1 MTGKH
6 LLKNPLITGT
16 LLLTIAGVLSRII
29 GFFYRIFLSR
39 TIGAEGLGIYQL
51 VFPIMALCF
60 SITAAGIQ
68 TSISR
73 FVSAKAAN
81 DDLPGARMYLY
92 CGLCFSIILSL
103 ITGCLLWNYATFFA
117 TTFLHEVRCAPLLK
131 ILAFSFLPCS
141 IHSCINGFYYGLKK
155 TVIPALSQLAE
166 QLARVGGVYL
176 IYVISTSQGKSVT
189 VSVAAWGIA
198 IGELAGML
206 TSLSAIHFQKPA
218 GRLLSCARDLIGMMV
233 PLSANRVALN
243 LFSAYENIM
252 IPHQLCRFGY
262 TSTEALSV
270 YGILT
275 GMSLAIILFPTV
287 LTNSVSVLLLPTIS
301 QAQAEHNQKKIT
313 TAIKKTIAYC
323 TLLGLLCTIGF
334 LLTGDFIGNV
344 IFQNTLAGT
353 FIRILSWICP
363 FLFLSTTLNSILHG
377 LGHPGVTFVL
387 NMISCFIRILF
398 VLFLIPQFGIRSY
411 LIGTLLGQIFI
422 SVAAIFL
429 LRMNFLEK
437 NGS

>member
-1 MTGKH
+1 MNGKH
-6 LLKNPLITGT
+6 FLKNPLITGT
-16 LLLTIAGVLSRII
+16 LLLTLAGVLSRII

-51 VFPIMALCF
+51 VFPVMALCF

-68 TSISR
+68 TAISR

-81 DDLPGARMYLY
+81 DDMPGARMYLY
-92 CGLCFSIILSL
+92 CGLVFSSILS
-103 ITGCLLWNYATFFA
+103 IATGCLLWKNATFFA
-117 TTFLHEVRCAPLLK
+117 TTFLHEIRCAPLLK

-155 TVIPALSQLAE
+155 TGIPALSQLVE

-176 IYVISTSQGKSVT
+176 IYLISASQGKDVT
-189 VSVAAWGIA
+189 VSVAAWGITL
-198 IGELAGML
+198 GELAGML
-206 TSLSAIHFQKPA
+206 VSLSAVHLKKA
-218 GRLLSCARDLIGMMV
+218 SGRILSCSKDLMRMIV

-252 IPHQLCRFGY
+252 IPHQLCLFGY
-262 TSTEALSV
+262 TNAEALSV

-287 LTNSVSVLLLPTIS
+287 LTNSVSVLLLPTIA
-301 QAQAEHNQKKIT
+301 QAQAEHNQKKIA
-313 TAIKKTIAYC
+313 TAIQKTIAYC

-334 LLTGDFIGNV
+334 LLTGDFIGNF

-387 NMISCFIRILF
+387 NLISCFIRILF
-398 VLFLIPQFGIRSY
+398 VLFFVPQFGIRSY

-422 SVAAIFL
+422 SITAIIL
-429 LRMNFLEK
+429 LCSNFQK
-437 NGS
+437 KS

>member
-1 MTGKH
+1 MNGKH
-6 LLKNPLITGT
+6 FLKNPLITGT
-16 LLLTIAGVLSRII
+16 LLLTLAGVLSRII

-51 VFPIMALCF
+51 VFPVMALCF

-68 TSISR
+68 TAISR
-73 FVSAKAAN
+73 FVSAKSAN
-81 DDLPGARMYLY
+81 DDMPGARMYLY
-92 CGLCFSIILSL
+92 CGLVFSSILS
-103 ITGCLLWNYATFFA
+103 IATGCLLWKDATFFA
-117 TTFLHEVRCAPLLK
+117 TTFLHEIHCAPLLK

-155 TVIPALSQLAE
+155 TGIPALSQLVE

-176 IYVISTSQGKSVT
+176 IYLISASQGKDVT
-189 VSVAAWGIA
+189 VSVAAWGITL
-198 IGELAGML
+198 GELAGML
-206 TSLSAIHFQKPA
+206 VSLSAVHFRKA
-218 GRLLSCARDLIGMMV
+218 SGRILSCSKDLMRMIV

-252 IPHQLCRFGY
+252 IPHQLCLFGY
-262 TSTEALSV
+262 TNAEALSV

-287 LTNSVSVLLLPTIS
+287 LTNSVSVLLLPTIA
-301 QAQAEHNQKKIT
+301 QAQAEHNQKKIA

-334 LLTGDFIGNV
+334 LLTGDFIGNF

-387 NMISCFIRILF
+387 NLISCFIRILF
-398 VLFLIPQFGIRSY
+398 VLFFVPQFGIRSY

-422 SVAAIFL
+422 SITAIIL
-429 LRMNFLEK
+429 LCSNFQK
-437 NGS
+437 KS

>member
-1 MTGKH
+1 MNGKH
-6 LLKNPLITGT
+6 FLKNPLITGT
-16 LLLTIAGVLSRII
+16 LLLTLAGVLSRII

-51 VFPIMALCF
+51 VFPVMALCF

-68 TSISR
+68 TAISR

-81 DDLPGARMYLY
+81 DDMPGARMYLY
-92 CGLCFSIILSL
+92 CGLVFSSILS
-103 ITGCLLWNYATFFA
+103 IATGCLLWKNATFFA
-117 TTFLHEVRCAPLLK
+117 TTFFHEIRCTPLLK

-155 TVIPALSQLAE
+155 TGIPALSQLVE

-176 IYVISTSQGKSVT
+176 IYLISASQGKDVT
-189 VSVAAWGIA
+189 VSVAAWGITL
-198 IGELAGML
+198 GELAGML
-206 TSLSAIHFQKPA
+206 VSLSAVHLKKA
-218 GRLLSCARDLIGMMV
+218 SGRILSCSKDLMRMIV

-252 IPHQLCRFGY
+252 IPHQLCLFGY
-262 TSTEALSV
+262 TNAEALSV

-287 LTNSVSVLLLPTIS
+287 LTNSVSVLLLPTIA
-301 QAQAEHNQKKIT
+301 QAQAEHNQKKIA

-334 LLTGDFIGNV
+334 LLTGDFIGNF

-387 NMISCFIRILF
+387 NLISCFIRILF
-398 VLFLIPQFGIRSY
+398 VLFFVPQFGIRSY

-422 SVAAIFL
+422 SITAIIL
-429 LRMNFLEK
+429 LCSNFQK
-437 NGS
+437 KS